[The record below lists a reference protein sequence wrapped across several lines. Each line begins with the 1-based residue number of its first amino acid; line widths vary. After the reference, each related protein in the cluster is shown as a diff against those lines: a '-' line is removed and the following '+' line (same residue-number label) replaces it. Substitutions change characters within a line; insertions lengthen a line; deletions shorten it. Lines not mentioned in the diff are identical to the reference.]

1 MNESYKDGG
10 RYRRKTEEKQ
20 GQSRREERSAVDAR
34 KEKDQ
39 EIVTKIQMKGNKV
52 LMVRKFRN

>member
-1 MNESYKDGG
+1 MNKSYKDGG
-10 RYRRKTEEKQ
+10 RYRRKTEERQ
-20 GQSRREERSAVDAR
+20 GQPRKGERSAVDAR

-52 LMVRKFRN
+52 LTVRKFRN